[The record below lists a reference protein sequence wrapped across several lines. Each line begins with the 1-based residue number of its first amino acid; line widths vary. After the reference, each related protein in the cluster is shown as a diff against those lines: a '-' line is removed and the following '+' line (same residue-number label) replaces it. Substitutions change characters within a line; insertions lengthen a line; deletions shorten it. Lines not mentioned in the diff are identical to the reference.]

1 MLESE
6 TAAVS
11 SLRLLVTARVLK
23 VGKMLYQSSIILNHY
38 EGLKLT
44 LASLK
49 ISYLEQL
56 NSKIFALLSTSF
68 PCLKIDH
75 FIKSIGIKNKF
86 QTKKC
91 HLSVALHTG
100 LFLLLDRNALLPT
113 SHFVTF

>member
-56 NSKIFALLSTSF
+56 NSKIFALLSTNF
-68 PCLKIDH
+68 TYLKIDH
-75 FIKSIGIKNKF
+75 LIKRIGI
-86 QTKKC
+86 T
-91 HLSVALHTG
+91 
-100 LFLLLDRNALLPT
+100 
-113 SHFVTF
+113 